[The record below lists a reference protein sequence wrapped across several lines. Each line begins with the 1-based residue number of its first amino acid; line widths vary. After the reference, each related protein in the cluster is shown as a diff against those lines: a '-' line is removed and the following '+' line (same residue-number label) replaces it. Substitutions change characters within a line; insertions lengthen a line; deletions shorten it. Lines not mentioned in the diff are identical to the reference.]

1 MWSCGLHLNVECS
14 SLKYSRFEWK
24 TPSGLC
30 WGLLGRY
37 FLQSDWPKEVT
48 DGPAEF
54 PGWNWK
60 IKHLENCDPE
70 LRAANWRH
78 SQPLNIHNLT
88 GNCSPGRFGW
98 NGLNFDLEKDN
109 EWLREQSRVK
119 RHPMDLT
126 VLLLLYNDSQTV
138 LLLQHTDSQVL
149 QFLQTEEIINL
160 PDSKPGTLGL
170 GLCSWLSLVCFR
182 K

>member
-1 MWSCGLHLNVECS
+1 M
-14 SLKYSRFEWK
+14 
-24 TPSGLC
+24 
-30 WGLLGRY
+30 
-37 FLQSDWPKEVT
+37 
-48 DGPAEF
+48 
-54 PGWNWK
+54 
-60 IKHLENCDPE
+60 
-70 LRAANWRH
+70 
-78 SQPLNIHNLT
+78 
-88 GNCSPGRFGW
+88 
-98 NGLNFDLEKDN
+98 EKDN

-170 GLCSWLSLVCFR
+170 GLCSWLSLVCVR